1 MVRSDAGGLV
11 ADKTEGVEVST
22 KWGGAKTFFGGEGLF
37 MLRCSGRGELFI
49 ASYGAIHSVNV
60 TGTYTVDTSHI
71 VAFDESLTFS
81 VTRVGGLKSL
91 VLSQEGLVCRF
102 TGTGRL
108 WIQTRSVPA
117 LASFLH
123 PFRRLKPKKR

>member
-1 MVRSDAGGLV
+1 
-11 ADKTEGVEVST
+11 
-22 KWGGAKTFFGGEGLF
+22 
-37 MLRCSGRGELFI
+37 
-49 ASYGAIHSVNV
+49 V